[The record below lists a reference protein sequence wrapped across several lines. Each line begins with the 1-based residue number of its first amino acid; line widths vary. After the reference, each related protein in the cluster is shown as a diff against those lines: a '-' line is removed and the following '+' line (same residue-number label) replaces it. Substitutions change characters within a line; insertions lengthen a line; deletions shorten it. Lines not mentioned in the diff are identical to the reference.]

1 MEQKKLKEVKD
12 KQKRI
17 VTNEMKR
24 KYSYDGEG
32 RDARFK
38 GGGDRRKKG
47 GFSLNPHES
56 TADPIEVMKMIEKKH
71 QLMKQHKLIP
81 PVDIEIVLKHDAD
94 QSR

>member
-38 GGGDRRKKG
+38 GNGKKKG

-56 TADPIEVMKMIEKKH
+56 TADPIQVMKLMEKK
-71 QLMKQHKLIP
+71 
-81 PVDIEIVLKHDAD
+81 
-94 QSR
+94 S

>member
-38 GGGDRRKKG
+38 GSADRRKKG
-47 GFSLNPHES
+47 GYNFNPHES
-56 TADPIEVMKMIEKKH
+56 TADPIQVMKLLETKS
-71 QLMKQHKLIP
+71 QLL
-81 PVDIEIVLKHDAD
+81 
-94 QSR
+94 